1 MEHTDMIYYQ
11 QWCQFSVYEVT
22 SVDPVKPTLST
33 PGWVA
38 IIWPNDPGPVTTL
51 NTPAA
56 YSHDIT
62 HAGANMLIGCTIPS
76 RTPSQLADQEAGR
89 LRHRSQQT
97 AEHSIWC
104 RWQASAPLCCPWP
117 VLGTPAEET
126 TGAAIGEHIE
136 SVPHSTLQW
145 TSRRKGGAVP

>member
-1 MEHTDMIYYQ
+1 M
-11 QWCQFSVYEVT
+11 
-22 SVDPVKPTLST
+22 DPVKPTLST

-56 YSHDIT
+56 HNHDIT
-62 HAGANMLIGCTIPS
+62 HAGANVLIGCTIPS
-76 RTPSQLADQEAGR
+76 HTPSQLADQEAGR
-89 LRHRSQQT
+89 PRHRSQKT

-145 TSRRKGGAVP
+145 TILSRRKGGAVP

>member
-1 MEHTDMIYYQ
+1 M
-11 QWCQFSVYEVT
+11 
-22 SVDPVKPTLST
+22 DPVKPTLST

-51 NTPAA
+51 QHTATTSHMQVQMCSLAA
-56 YSHDIT
+56 LPSH
-62 HAGANMLIGCTIPS
+62 
-76 RTPSQLADQEAGR
+76 TPSQLADQEAGR
-89 LRHRSQQT
+89 PRHRSQQT

-104 RWQASAPLCCPWP
+104 RWQASAPLCYPWP

-126 TGAAIGEHIE
+126 IGAAIGEHIE